1 MNLNYKVTTSTVPK
15 NVIEI
20 TREQMWKNYMDSFRD
35 IAADLEVG
43 NDFNQNLDHLKTVH
57 AALCGRDKMDRNL
70 ICRLFNV
77 GDTVMLL
84 GNAMEFVDTGKDV
97 LVEVIVTG
105 DDGDRVVV
113 PHRFINY

>member
-1 MNLNYKVTTSTVPK
+1 MNYKVTTTNVPK

-20 TREQMWKNYMDSFRD
+20 TREQMWKNYMDCFRD
-35 IAADLEVG
+35 VAGDLEVG
-43 NDFNQNLDHLKTVH
+43 TDFNQNLNHLKTVH
-57 AALCGRDKMDRNL
+57 AALCGRDKMDPNL
-70 ICRLFNV
+70 IRRLFKV

-84 GNAMEFVDTGKDV
+84 GDAMKFVDTGGDV

-113 PHRFINY
+113 PHRYINY